1 MWDMEIRTRE
11 CLMLEMKDSK
21 LEQKGNVNRQE
32 KVMEQGMGASR
43 RSEMS
48 HEESN

>member
-11 CLMLEMKDSK
+11 RLMLEMKDSK

-32 KVMEQGMGASR
+32 KVWEQGDGSP
-43 RSEMS
+43 
-48 HEESN
+48 